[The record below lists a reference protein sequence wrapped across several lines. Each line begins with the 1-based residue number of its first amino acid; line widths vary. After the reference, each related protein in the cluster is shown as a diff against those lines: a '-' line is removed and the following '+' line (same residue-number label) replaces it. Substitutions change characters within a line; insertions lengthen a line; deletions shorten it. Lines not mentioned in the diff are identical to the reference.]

1 MPLNRATLIRISTID
16 KCLQN
21 HYRRW
26 TINDLIDAC
35 TDALAEYEGRSNPVS
50 RRTFQND
57 LALMRSDR
65 LGYSAPI
72 VVRDNKYYE
81 YEDPDYS
88 ITHLPLNDEGL
99 DALNS
104 ALDILRQLQGFPQL
118 ASSIDLISKLNEQI
132 SRQTGTSVP
141 AMDMEHVEG
150 YRGAQFIG
158 VIYDAVRK
166 QQTIVIEYQSFK
178 ARQPEALVVYPYLLK
193 EYRNRWFLICEKS
206 TNRSPQV
213 NIFALDRILSVK
225 PDKEHPFRICVDFD
239 PEHFFDDTIGVTKQ
253 ISDKAR
259 RVVIKVDRQ
268 QAPYVES
275 KPFHKSQTVEQRFRD
290 GSIQLSLK
298 VVINNELERLILG
311 YGGHAE
317 VIAPPEFRAR
327 IAESVRLAAG
337 KYNDQSGEKNAINSQ
352 SSGETAITWSRATK
366 RTIPCCL
373 SDSV

>member
-35 TDALAEYEGRSNPVS
+35 TDALAEFEGRSNPVS

-65 LGYSAPI
+65 LGYNAPI

-118 ASSIDLISKLNEQI
+118 ASSIDTISKLNEQI
-132 SRQTGTSVP
+132 SRHTGSSAP
-141 AMDMEHVEG
+141 AMDMEYVAG
-150 YRGAQFIG
+150 YKGARFIG
-158 VIYDAVRK
+158 TIYDAVKK
-166 QQTIVIEYQSFK
+166 QQTIIVEYQSFK
-178 ARQPEALVVYPYLLK
+178 ARQPDSLVVYPYLLK

-206 TNRSPQV
+206 TNRVPQV
-213 NIFALDRILSVK
+213 NILALDRMHSVTVDRK
-225 PDKEHPFRICVDFD
+225 TPFKRCVDFD
-239 PEHFFDDTIGVTKQ
+239 PEHFFDDTIGVTRQ
-253 ISDKAR
+253 ISDKPR
-259 RVVIKVDRQ
+259 RVVLKVDRP

-275 KPFHKSQTVEQRFRD
+275 KPFHKSQKVEQRYRD

-298 VVINNELERLILG
+298 VVINNELERLVLG
-311 YGGHAE
+311 YGEHIE
-317 VIAPPEFRAR
+317 VIAPPEFRTR
-327 IAESVRLAAG
+327 IARCVTKAADLYRDG
-337 KYNDQSGEKNAINSQ
+337 QD
-352 SSGETAITWSRATK
+352 
-366 RTIPCCL
+366 L
-373 SDSV
+373 

>member
-35 TDALAEYEGRSNPVS
+35 TDALAEFEGRSNPVS

-65 LGYSAPI
+65 LGYNAPI

-81 YEDPDYS
+81 YEDPDFS

-118 ASSIDLISKLNEQI
+118 ASSIDTISKLNEQI
-132 SRQTGTSVP
+132 SRQTGSSIP
-141 AMDMEHVEG
+141 AMEMEYVPG
-150 YRGAQFIG
+150 YKGTKFIG
-158 VIYDAVRK
+158 AIYDAVRK
-166 QQTIVIEYQSFK
+166 QQTLIIGYQSFK
-178 ARQPEALVVYPYLLK
+178 AQQPEDLVVYPYLLK
-193 EYRNRWFLICEKS
+193 EYRNRWFLVGEKAS
-206 TNRSPQV
+206 NRHPQV
-213 NIFALDRILSVK
+213 NIFALDRILSVSL
-225 PDKEHPFRICVDFD
+225 DKMHPFKKCVNFD
-239 PEHFFDDTIGVTKQ
+239 PEHYFDDTIGVTRL

-259 RVVIKVDRQ
+259 RVVIKIDRQ

-275 KPFHKSQTVEQRFRD
+275 KPFHRSQKVEQRFHD
-290 GSIQLSLK
+290 GSIQISLK

-327 IAESVRLAAG
+327 VAESIRIAASH
-337 KYNDQSGEKNAINSQ
+337 YNSPKD
-352 SSGETAITWSRATK
+352 
-366 RTIPCCL
+366 
-373 SDSV
+373 

>member
-35 TDALAEYEGRSNPVS
+35 TDALAEFEGRSNPVS

-65 LGYSAPI
+65 LGYNAPI

-118 ASSIDLISKLNEQI
+118 ASSIDTISKLNEQI

-141 AMDMEHVEG
+141 AMDMEHVPG
-150 YRGAQFIG
+150 YKGAQFIG
-158 VIYDAVRK
+158 AIYDAVRK
-166 QQTIVIEYQSFK
+166 RQTLVIEYQSFK
-178 ARQPEALVVYPYLLK
+178 ARQPQELMVYPYLLK

-206 TNRSPQV
+206 TNRSPQI
-213 NIFALDRILSVK
+213 NIFALDRILSVRL
-225 PDKEHPFRICVDFD
+225 DKGHPFRKCVDFD
-239 PEHFFDDTIGVTKQ
+239 PEHFFDDTIGVTKS

-259 RVVIKVDRQ
+259 RVVIKIDRQ

-275 KPFHKSQTVEQRFRD
+275 KPFHKSQKVEQRFRD

-327 IAESVRLAAG
+327 IAESVLKAAERYQLP
-337 KYNDQSGEKNAINSQ
+337 K
-352 SSGETAITWSRATK
+352 
-366 RTIPCCL
+366 
-373 SDSV
+373 

>member
-1 MPLNRATLIRISTID
+1 MPLNRSTLIRISTID

-35 TDALAEYEGRSNPVS
+35 TDALAEFEGRSMPVS

-65 LGYSAPI
+65 LGYNAPI

-88 ITHLPLNDEGL
+88 ITHLPLNDDGL

-118 ASSIDLISKLNEQI
+118 ASSIDTISKLNEQI
-132 SRQTGTSVP
+132 SRQTGSSVP
-141 AMDMEHVEG
+141 AMDMEYVPG
-150 YRGAQFIG
+150 YRGANFIG

-166 QQTIVIEYQSFK
+166 RQTIIIEYQSFK
-178 ARQPEALVVYPYLLK
+178 ARNPATIAVYPYLLK
-193 EYRNRWFLICEKS
+193 EYRNRWFLIGEKAS
-206 TNRSPQV
+206 NHAPQV
-213 NIFALDRILSVK
+213 NIFALDRIHSVAI
-225 PDKEHPFRICVDFD
+225 DKQHPYKQCVDFD
-239 PEHFFDDTIGVTKQ
+239 PEHFFDDVIGVTKNLD
-253 ISDKAR
+253 DKACHI
-259 RVVIKVDRQ
+259 VLKVDRN

-275 KPFHKSQTVEQRFRD
+275 KPIHKSQIVEQRFGD
-290 GSIQLSLK
+290 GSIQISLN

-311 YGGHAE
+311 FGGHVE
-317 VIAPPEFRAR
+317 VIAPPEFRTR
-327 IAESVRLAAG
+327 IAHSLHLAA
-337 KYNDQSGEKNAINSQ
+337 SQ
-352 SSGETAITWSRATK
+352 YSPSPA
-366 RTIPCCL
+366 P
-373 SDSV
+373 

>member
-35 TDALAEYEGRSNPVS
+35 TDALAEFEGRSNPVS

-65 LGYSAPI
+65 LGYNAPI

-88 ITHLPLNDEGL
+88 ITHLPLNEEGL

-118 ASSIDLISKLNEQI
+118 ASSIDIISKLNEQI

-150 YRGAQFIG
+150 YKGAQFIG

-166 QQTIVIEYQSFK
+166 HQTLVVEYQSFK
-178 ARQPEALVVYPYLLK
+178 ARQPQTLVVYPYLLK

-206 TNRSPQV
+206 TNHSPQV
-213 NIFALDRILSVK
+213 NIFALDRIHSVG
-225 PDKEHPFRICVDFD
+225 PDKEHPFRKCVDFD

-275 KPFHKSQTVEQRFRD
+275 KPFHKSQKVEQRFRD
-290 GSIQLSLK
+290 GSIQISLK

-327 IAESVRLAAG
+327 IAESVKIAAG
-337 KYNDQSGEKNAINSQ
+337 KYND
-352 SSGETAITWSRATK
+352 
-366 RTIPCCL
+366 
-373 SDSV
+373 

>member
-35 TDALAEYEGRSNPVS
+35 TDALAEFEGRSNPVS

-65 LGYSAPI
+65 LGYNAPI

-118 ASSIDLISKLNEQI
+118 ASSIDTISKLNEQI

-141 AMDMEHVEG
+141 AMDMEHVPG
-150 YRGAQFIG
+150 YKGAQFIG
-158 VIYDAVRK
+158 AIYDAVRK
-166 QQTIVIEYQSFK
+166 RQTLVIEYQSFK
-178 ARQPEALVVYPYLLK
+178 ARQPQELVVYPYLLK

-206 TNRSPQV
+206 TNRSPQI
-213 NIFALDRILSVK
+213 NIFALDRILSVRL
-225 PDKEHPFRICVDFD
+225 DKGHPFRKCADFD
-239 PEHFFDDTIGVTKQ
+239 PEHFFDDTIGVTKS

-259 RVVIKVDRQ
+259 RVVVKIDRQ

-275 KPFHKSQTVEQRFRD
+275 KPFHKSQKVEQRFRD

-327 IAESVRLAAG
+327 IAESVLKAAER
-337 KYNDQSGEKNAINSQ
+337 YQSAK
-352 SSGETAITWSRATK
+352 
-366 RTIPCCL
+366 
-373 SDSV
+373 

>member
-21 HYRRW
+21 RYRRW
-26 TINDLIDAC
+26 TINDLIEAC
-35 TDALAEYEGRSNPVS
+35 TDALAEYEGRSNPIS

-65 LGYSAPI
+65 LGYNAPI

-118 ASSIDLISKLNEQI
+118 ASSIDTISKLNEQI
-132 SRQTGTSVP
+132 SRQRENSVP
-141 AMDMEHVEG
+141 VMDIEYVEG
-150 YRGAQFIG
+150 YKGAKFIG
-158 VIYDAVRK
+158 EIYEAVRK
-166 QQTIVIEYQSFK
+166 RQTIIIEYKSFK
-178 ARQPEALVVYPYLLK
+178 ARQQKTLAVYPYLLK
-193 EYRNRWFLICEKS
+193 EYRNRWFLIGEKAS
-206 TNRSPQV
+206 NRVPQV
-213 NIFALDRILSVK
+213 NIFALDRIHSVRV
-225 PDKEHPFRICVDFD
+225 DKSQPFKRCVDFD
-239 PEHFFDDTIGVTKQ
+239 PEHFFDDTIGVTKG
-253 ISDKAR
+253 IHDKPR
-259 RVVIKVDRQ
+259 RILINIDRQ

-275 KPFHKSQTVEQRFRD
+275 KPFHKSQVVEQRFQD
-290 GSIQLSLK
+290 GGIQISLK

-317 VIAPPEFRAR
+317 VVDPPELRDR
-327 IAESVRLAAG
+327 IAESIALAHSHY
-337 KYNDQSGEKNAINSQ
+337 K
-352 SSGETAITWSRATK
+352 
-366 RTIPCCL
+366 
-373 SDSV
+373 

>member
-317 VIAPPEFRAR
+317 VIAPPEFRSR
-327 IAESVRLAAG
+327 LAESVRIAAG
-337 KYNDQSGEKNAINSQ
+337 RYND
-352 SSGETAITWSRATK
+352 
-366 RTIPCCL
+366 
-373 SDSV
+373 

>member
-16 KCLQN
+16 RCLQN
-21 HYRRW
+21 HYKRW

-35 TDALAEYEGRSNPVS
+35 TEALAEYEGRSNPVS

-65 LGYSAPI
+65 LGYNAPI

-81 YEDPDYS
+81 YEDPDFS

-99 DALNS
+99 EALNS

-118 ASSIDLISKLNEQI
+118 ASSIDIISKLNEQI
-132 SRQTGTSVP
+132 SRHTSAAAP

-150 YRGAQFIG
+150 YKGAQFIG
-158 VIYDAVRK
+158 FIYDAVRK

-178 ARQPEALVVYPYLLK
+178 ARQAEALTVYPYLLK
-193 EYRNRWFLICEKS
+193 EYRNRWFLICEKAS
-206 TNRSPQV
+206 NRSPQV
-213 NIFALDRILSVK
+213 NIFALDRIHSVTIDPK
-225 PDKEHPFRICVDFD
+225 HTFKKCVDFD
-239 PEHFFDDTIGVTKQ
+239 PEHFFDDTIGVTKL

-259 RVVIKVDRQ
+259 RVVIKIDHQ

-275 KPFHKSQTVEQRFRD
+275 KPFHRSQKVEQRFRD

-298 VVINNELERLILG
+298 VVLNNELERLILG

-317 VIAPPEFRAR
+317 VIAPPELRER
-327 IAESVRLAAG
+327 IAKNVNKAAEYY
-337 KYNDQSGEKNAINSQ
+337 K
-352 SSGETAITWSRATK
+352 
-366 RTIPCCL
+366 
-373 SDSV
+373 

>member
-35 TDALAEYEGRSNPVS
+35 TDALAEFEGRSNPVS

-65 LGYSAPI
+65 LGYNAPI

-81 YEDPDYS
+81 YEDPNYS

-118 ASSIDLISKLNEQI
+118 ASSIDIISKLNEQI
-132 SRQTGTSVP
+132 SRQTGASVP
-141 AMDMEHVEG
+141 AMDMEHVPG
-150 YRGAQFIG
+150 YKGAQFIG
-158 VIYDAVRK
+158 AIYDAVRK
-166 QQTIVIEYQSFK
+166 RQTIVIEYQSFK
-178 ARQPEALVVYPYLLK
+178 ARQPQELVVYPYLLK

-206 TNRSPQV
+206 TNRSPQI
-213 NIFALDRILSVK
+213 NIFALDRILSVRL
-225 PDKEHPFRICVDFD
+225 DKGHPFRKCADFD
-239 PEHFFDDTIGVTKQ
+239 PEHFFDDTIGVTKS

-259 RVVIKVDRQ
+259 RVVVKIDRQ

-275 KPFHKSQTVEQRFRD
+275 KPFHKSQKVEQRFRD

-327 IAESVRLAAG
+327 IAESVLKAAER
-337 KYNDQSGEKNAINSQ
+337 YQSAK
-352 SSGETAITWSRATK
+352 
-366 RTIPCCL
+366 
-373 SDSV
+373 